1 LQSIGWNKRSFDTV
15 FKTPQ
20 RLVTR
25 LQFLA
30 KPGSIILM
38 HDNLNVTA
46 KALPV
51 FMEKSAKNNLEFVNE
66 STINSLFQ

>member
-1 LQSIGWNKRSFDTV
+1 
-15 FKTPQ
+15 
-20 RLVTR
+20 
-25 LQFLA
+25 
-30 KPGSIILM
+30 M

-51 FMEKSAKNNLEFVNE
+51 FMEKSAKKNLEFVNE